1 MTTSLSR
8 NWFFPFI
15 CLWIT
20 LYFVYHG
27 VEGNHG
33 IQRMKQVREEI
44 RMATHIS
51 DQLKKEKELLQ
62 AKVNALSPKSLDLDQ
77 LEESALRILNM
88 GDKNARVIFK

>member
-1 MTTSLSR
+1 MFTSLSR

-15 CLWIT
+15 CMWIT

-27 VEGNHG
+27 IEGNHG
-33 IQRMKQVREEI
+33 IQRMKHIQEEI
-44 RMATHIS
+44 KMATNIS
-51 DQLKKEKELLQ
+51 DKLKKEKELLQ

-88 GDKNARVIFK
+88 GDKNARIIFK

>member
-1 MTTSLSR
+1 M
-8 NWFFPFI
+8 
-15 CLWIT
+15 WIT

-44 RMATHIS
+44 RMATYIS
-51 DQLKKEKELLQ
+51 NQLKKEKELLQ

>member
-44 RMATHIS
+44 RMATYIS
-51 DQLKKEKELLQ
+51 NQLKKEKELLQ